1 MNLKVLQY
9 IILIILII
17 LVFVKVETCN
27 TSKSK
32 SDTIITIKY
41 DTAWKTKI
49 EKTPV
54 YTPGPTKILPGDT
67 QYLPVDTLAILKNY
81 YNKIYYNDTLL
92 IDSFGFVVYHDMVTE
107 NKIVQRQKE
116 SNYKIPV
123 ITKTIEKEIHHYYKQ
138 PRQVNA
144 GFLVDPLK
152 LRLSGLVSYEDKKDH
167 IFHLGVTT
175 SQQGS
180 SIIGGM
186 TWKIKTIK

>member
-9 IILIILII
+9 IILII